1 VNQLAQFL
9 LYVQKVYSF
18 TILRGVRDS
27 RPQPVIRTTPVF
39 LTLVLGVVLRIS
51 SYLDLAEQTKR
62 RRWRHL
68 CHLKGPISDD
78 TFEYVTERLYLED
91 LRQSLAEAAKTLKR
105 NKALESCKINGLL
118 FLSLDANEYFKSRSR
133 CCECCCQR
141 QIEETDAQ
149 GNKHTVTE
157 YYHRYVFAQLNG
169 PHINV
174 LLDIEPIR
182 PGEEEC
188 AAALRLLGRVRRVYG
203 PRFFDA
209 ITVDS
214 WYVRGPFLRAVDKL
228 GWWWIVV
235 FKQEKMEAYQE
246 AMALSRGQKPLLAFE
261 DKERKRQVQLWQV
274 DDLRF
279 SDEYLKPVSVIR
291 SEERWTETR
300 VKGGKKVKEARQS
313 QWLWVAHGEL
323 AKSYGAQVVYQGG
336 HRRWGIENKA
346 FNELTQA
353 YHLEHCYHHEP
364 TSMLAQM
371 LILMLG
377 FTLFTAFAKLHNQPV
392 RLGQLTMK
400 ALAHNLDLALE
411 EDLPWD
417 QWFQSG

>member
-9 LYVQKVYSF
+9 LYIQKVYGLS
-18 TILRGVRDS
+18 IVHGVRDS
-27 RPQPVIRTTPVF
+27 RPFAVIPTTPV
-39 LTLVLGVVLRIS
+39 LLSLILGVALRIS

-68 CHLKGPISDD
+68 CHLKGPLSDD
-78 TFEYVTERLYLED
+78 TFGYVTERLSLED
-91 LRQSLAEAAKTLKR
+91 LRQSLAQTAKTLKS

-118 FLSLDANEYFKSRSR
+118 FLSLDANEHFKSCSR

-141 QIEETDAQ
+141 QVQETDAQ
-149 GNKHTVTE
+149 GHPHTVIE
-157 YYHRYVFAQLNG
+157 YYHRYVFAQING
-169 PHINV
+169 PKINV
-174 LLDIEPIR
+174 LLDLEPIR
-182 PGEEEC
+182 PGEDEC
-188 AAALRLLGRVRRVYG
+188 AAALRLLGRVRRIYG
-203 PRFFDA
+203 VRFFNA

-228 GWWWIVV
+228 GWGWIVV
-235 FKQEKMEAYQE
+235 FKQENMEAHQE
-246 AMALSRGQKPLLAFE
+246 AMQLSRGQKPLLAFE
-261 DKERKRQVQLWQV
+261 DKERERQVQLWQV
-274 DDLRF
+274 NDLRF
-279 SDEYLKPVSVIR
+279 SDEYLKPVSVVR

-300 VKGGKKVKEARQS
+300 VEGGKKVKEARQS
-313 QWLWVAHGEL
+313 QWLWVLQGQL
-323 AKSYGAQVVYQGG
+323 AECYGAKMAYHAG

-377 FTLFTAFAKLHNQPV
+377 FTLFTAFAQLHNQLV

-400 ALAHNLDLALE
+400 ALAHHLDLALE